1 MEEQEESGLTFGEI
15 CRLIGRRIW
24 WVLGASVLAAVLAAL
39 VLALAVNPSL
49 TYYSMQFSLVYP
61 SDESGQYPDGSRF
74 SYRTIISQER
84 LEDAKA
90 SDDRFA
96 GVDTAKM
103 LKEDNISISLNT
115 SDDTSAQRTYTIS
128 VGGSYFANA
137 DAAETFIIALVGA
150 TENNIIERASQLE
163 YSISEEA
170 FRASSFDARLELLAN
185 EYDAMLDAYDGW
197 IETYSAGYRVIY
209 DGVGRSLSDY
219 RADLYSL
226 FSSGLR
232 ESLKAQ
238 CENGGFG
245 LLYGDGETLEQAV
258 EDRRE
263 QLLDEKERNELIIAD
278 LQAALAPAAALR
290 TSSEK
295 ETAVSGDVSLSSLL
309 ASYIERNAIIET
321 QIGADGTGGSLTYE
335 EAVKFAD
342 RLDDCFHSLNAAGKT
357 LTSVTA
363 AIYAQNTFS
372 DFVSRSAD
380 VTGGISPA
388 IGGVAAFI
396 VVFLVGAIGVC
407 VSRSRR
413 SKQQA

>member
-209 DGVGRSLSDY
+209 NGVGRSLSDY

-263 QLLDEKERNELIIAD
+263 QLLDEKERNELIIA
-278 LQAALAPAAALR
+278 A
-290 TSSEK
+290 SSEK

-380 VTGGISPA
+380 ATGGISPA

>member
-24 WVLGASVLAAVLAAL
+24 WVLGASVLAAVLAVL

-137 DAAETFIIALVGA
+137 DAAEAFIIALVGA
-150 TENNIIERASQLE
+150 TEKNIVERASQLE

-238 CENGGFG
+238 CENNGFG

-258 EDRRE
+258 KDLIE
-263 QLLDEKERNELIIAD
+263 QLRDEKERNELIIAD

-295 ETAVSGDVSLSSLL
+295 EIVSGDVSLSSLL

-321 QIGADGTGGSLTYE
+321 QIGADGTGVWLKN
-335 EAVKFAD
+335 EAVKFAE

-380 VTGGISPA
+380 ATGGISPA

>member
-24 WVLGASVLAAVLAAL
+24 WVLGASVLAAVLAVL

-137 DAAETFIIALVGA
+137 DAAEAFIIALVGA
-150 TENNIIERASQLE
+150 TEKNIVERASQLE

-295 ETAVSGDVSLSSLL
+295 EIVSGDVSLSSLL

-321 QIGADGTGGSLTYE
+321 QIGADGTGGSLIYE
-335 EAVKFAD
+335 EAVKFAK

-380 VTGGISPA
+380 ATGGISPA

-396 VVFLVGAIGVC
+396 VGFLVGAIGFC

>member
-128 VGGSYFANA
+128 VGG
-137 DAAETFIIALVGA
+137 
-150 TENNIIERASQLE
+150 NNIIERASQLE

-185 EYDAMLDAYDGW
+185 EYDAMLDAYDSW
-197 IETYSAGYRVIY
+197 IGTYSAGYRVIY
-209 DGVGRSLSDY
+209 NGVGRSLSDY

-238 CENGGFG
+238 CENSGFG

-278 LQAALAPAAALR
+278 LQAALAPTAALR

-309 ASYIERNAIIET
+309 TSYIERNAIIET

-380 VTGGISPA
+380 ATGGISPA

>member
-170 FRASSFDARLELLAN
+170 FRASSFDARLELLAS
-185 EYDAMLDAYDGW
+185 EYDAMLAAYDGW

-232 ESLKAQ
+232 ESLKTQ
-238 CENGGFG
+238 CENNGFG
-245 LLYGDGETLEQAV
+245 LLYGDGETLKQAV
-258 EDRRE
+258 EDLIE
-263 QLLDEKERNELIIAD
+263 QLRDEKERNELIIAD

-290 TSSEK
+290 AASEK

-321 QIGADGTGGSLTYE
+321 QIGADGTGVWLKN

-380 VTGGISPA
+380 ATGGISPA